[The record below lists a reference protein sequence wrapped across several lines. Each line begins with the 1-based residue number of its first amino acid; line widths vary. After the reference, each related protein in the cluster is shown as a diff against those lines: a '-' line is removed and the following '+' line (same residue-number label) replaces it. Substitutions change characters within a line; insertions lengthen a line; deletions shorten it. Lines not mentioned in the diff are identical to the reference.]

1 MNGAIVAIDAGTTGV
16 RSVVVNEAGQLVAQ
30 AYREFPQYFPQP
42 GWVEHDAEEIWAATT
57 ATLAQALADLRV
69 AHPAL
74 IPAAVGITNQRETL
88 VAWSRATGA
97 PKAPAMVW
105 QDRRSASLCEELIAG
120 GHVPR
125 LRAVT
130 GLVADP
136 YFSGTK
142 LAWWLRNGVLDPSD
156 ADLAVGTIDSW
167 LIWKLTGGARFVTD
181 TTNASR
187 TLLLELSTLSWS
199 PEMADLLRVP
209 LGVLPEVVA
218 SAGIL
223 GRCAPGCSPLP
234 AGLAIA
240 GVAGDQQASLFG
252 QACFDVGM
260 TKNTYGTGSFVLM
273 NVGSSCPPV
282 VEGLLSTVAWTIPSG
297 PHPDAGQA
305 GGLAGATTTYAYE
318 GAIFATGA
326 AVQWL
331 RDGLGI
337 IAEAA
342 EVGPLAASVP
352 DSGGVFMV
360 PAFAGLG
367 SPWWDPYARG
377 TIIGLTRGSG
387 RAELARAAVEAM
399 ALQTRDA
406 VEAMAA
412 ACGQPVRALRVDGGA
427 AVMDLLLQI
436 QADQLGVVV
445 TRSTETETTARGAAG
460 LAGLGA
466 GLWSSLTEL
475 AGHWQAEAS
484 FSPAQDRRPADR
496 LFRSW
501 HRALERSRAW
511 VEPDPDPDPANSEPA
526 PAADDERAEPRDE
539 PGGPSTR

>member
-1 MNGAIVAIDAGTTGV
+1 M
-16 RSVVVNEAGQLVAQ
+16 
-30 AYREFPQYFPQP
+30 
-42 GWVEHDAEEIWAATT
+42 
-57 ATLAQALADLRV
+57 
-69 AHPAL
+69 
-74 IPAAVGITNQRETL
+74 
-88 VAWSRATGA
+88 
-97 PKAPAMVW
+97 
-105 QDRRSASLCEELIAG
+105 
-120 GHVPR
+120 
-125 LRAVT
+125 
-130 GLVADP
+130 
-136 YFSGTK
+136 
-142 LAWWLRNGVLDPSD
+142 
-156 ADLAVGTIDSW
+156 
-167 LIWKLTGGARFVTD
+167 
-181 TTNASR
+181 
-187 TLLLELSTLSWS
+187 
-199 PEMADLLRVP
+199 
-209 LGVLPEVVA
+209 
-218 SAGIL
+218 
-223 GRCAPGCSPLP
+223 
-234 AGLAIA
+234 
-240 GVAGDQQASLFG
+240 
-252 QACFDVGM
+252 
-260 TKNTYGTGSFVLM
+260 
-273 NVGSSCPPV
+273 
-282 VEGLLSTVAWTIPSG
+282 
-297 PHPDAGQA
+297 
-305 GGLAGATTTYAYE
+305 
-318 GAIFATGA
+318 
-326 AVQWL
+326 QWL

-352 DSGGVFMV
+352 NSGGVFMV

-484 FSPAQDRRPADR
+484 FSPARDRRPADR

-511 VEPDPDPDPANSEPA
+511 AEPDPEPDPANSEPA
-526 PAADDERAEPRDE
+526 PAADGERAAPRDE